1 MSEENNNK
9 KWWASALQIGGV
21 VAFVALPIG
30 ALGTKFGVWEFTLGF
45 MLLAVGVVLAT
56 AVFFLG
62 LIAVIVSHIRQ
73 MTAGRNSSA
82 IGLGFGILVL
92 GIVLGPAM
100 SAFSVPPIHNITTDT
115 ENPPAFNK
123 IAALRDEL
131 KTPNPHAYDA
141 KYAEQQKPAYPQ
153 LKSLISSSN
162 VADMMG
168 KVTAAIETM
177 GMEVVAVDAAA
188 GVVEATDETF
198 WFGFKDDVV
207 VRVKPEGT
215 GSIVDV
221 RSVSRVGQSDLGK
234 NAQRIGE
241 LLSHLKD

>member
-1 MSEENNNK
+1 
-9 KWWASALQIGGV
+9 
-21 VAFVALPIG
+21 
-30 ALGTKFGVWEFTLGF
+30 
-45 MLLAVGVVLAT
+45 
-56 AVFFLG
+56 
-62 LIAVIVSHIRQ
+62 
-73 MTAGRNSSA
+73 
-82 IGLGFGILVL
+82 
-92 GIVLGPAM
+92 
-100 SAFSVPPIHNITTDT
+100 
-115 ENPPAFNK
+115 
-123 IAALRDEL
+123 
-131 KTPNPHAYDA
+131 
-141 KYAEQQKPAYPQ
+141 
-153 LKSLISSSN
+153 
-162 VADMMG
+162 MMG